1 MDMIEKYSAKFNNWI
16 WRKRWA
22 NPSLYRNKPKKYIK
36 ILDAD
41 VC

>member
-1 MDMIEKYSAKFNNWI
+1 MDMLENYSGKFNNWI

-22 NPSLYRNKPKKYIK
+22 DTSLYRGKRKKYIK
-36 ILDAD
+36 ILDAN